1 MRLQVTEAPQRSRP
15 SAARNPS
22 TKCKKKNT
30 QRSTEWS
37 WIISLCMKENQFV
50 LDSRLNLRWLD
61 PLRIVSQ
68 WPLQKA
74 RANWR
79 IALCWRTAEPIESC
93 SEEWL
98 VLKRISQRTWS
109 FTSVHSFERQN
120 LRSPAWTHVLKF
132 IMSTQL
138 PNAWGSRTCGSKN
151 SSASSTKRQQ
161 CLGSLRNCQ
170 FALLHA
176 RRTNLDQTNI
186 SAMSDV
192 WCFNGFPAQVELR
205 VLLGWFRKC
214 LHPDNAFKRT
224 WHDHHWSTR
233 LGMN

>member
-22 TKCKKKNT
+22 TKCKKT
-30 QRSTEWS
+30 TLSIPQRSTEWS

-50 LDSRLNLRWLD
+50 LDSKLNLRWLD

-74 RANWR
+74 RANWG

-170 FALLHA
+170 FALL
-176 RRTNLDQTNI
+176 RTEDQ
-186 SAMSDV
+186 SGSDQHIRDV
-192 WCFNGFPAQVELR
+192 R
-205 VLLGWFRKC
+205 C
-214 LHPDNAFKRT
+214 LM
-224 WHDHHWSTR
+224 
-233 LGMN
+233 L